1 MATIQQ
7 KETSNFYTLLKSA
20 TQVVGGC
27 TQINEELTEQT
38 ISTYGQKEFTHIEK
52 HERFI
57 DIGSAVT
64 LNDLLALGKHHI
76 PRILYEALETISNPI
91 IRNMATI
98 GGNVCAL
105 KHRHT
110 LYAPLLALD
119 SILEFKNQTET
130 QYVSLYNFSNF
141 KEIPKGFVLSNI
153 RVANPDANLSI
164 FRRIGPEHMI
174 TPESASYAFLATTGK
189 NIIESVRIAF
199 AGNFVFRNRELENSF
214 MGRRLPLTKKDIE
227 EIQLSIREAFEKTT
241 MNQMVFDVMKQQF
254 FNLTKYSLEQ
264 LM

>member
-1 MATIQQ
+1 MALIQQ
-7 KETSNFYTLLKSA
+7 KETSNFFNLFKSA

-27 TQINEELTEQT
+27 TQIQEELSEQF
-38 ISTYGQKEFTHIEK
+38 ISTYGHKEFTHIEK

-64 LNDLLALGKHHI
+64 LSDLLALGKHHI
-76 PRILYEALETISNPI
+76 PRILYDALSSIANPI

-98 GGNVCAL
+98 GGNICASGH
-105 KHRHT
+105 KYT

-119 SILEFKNQTET
+119 SILEFRNSAET
-130 QYVSLYNFSNF
+130 HYISLNKF
-141 KEIPKGFVLSNI
+141 KEVPKGFVLSNV
-153 RVANPDANLSI
+153 RVANPDADVSI

-174 TPESASYAFLATTGK
+174 TPQSASYAFLATTGK

-199 AGNFVFRNRELENSF
+199 AGNFVFRNKDLENSLV
-214 MGRRLPLTKKDIE
+214 GRRLPLTKKDIE
-227 EIQLSIREAFEKTT
+227 EIQENIIESFTISTKD
-241 MNQMVFDVMKQQF
+241 QMIFDVMKQQF